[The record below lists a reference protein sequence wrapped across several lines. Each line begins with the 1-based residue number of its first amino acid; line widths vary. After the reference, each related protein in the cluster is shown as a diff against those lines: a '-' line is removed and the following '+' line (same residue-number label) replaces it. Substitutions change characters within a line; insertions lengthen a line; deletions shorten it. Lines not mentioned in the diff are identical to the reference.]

1 MGYVKKLLSIYLIA
15 FTSSISFSCKNI
27 SSTHFKTSYDYV
39 DLINKHIPFLQIFNV
54 QMDEYYVYIYQKN
67 CLHCM
72 LIKQNILSYGL
83 AHDDL
88 YLIEASSD
96 IPIGNNIEQT
106 IGADCIEKLFII
118 GTPTLIKIKEGK
130 VVINTYQEDII
141 LSLLNTQAN

>member
-1 MGYVKKLLSIYLIA
+1 
-15 FTSSISFSCKNI
+15 
-27 SSTHFKTSYDYV
+27 
-39 DLINKHIPFLQIFNV
+39 
-54 QMDEYYVYIYQKN
+54 
-67 CLHCM
+67 M

-88 YLIEASSD
+88 FLIEASDD

>member
-39 DLINKHIPFLQIFNV
+39 NLINKHIPYLQIFNI

-106 IGADCIEKLFII
+106 IGVDCIEKLFII